1 MMLNLL
7 KTTFQCKEGDIINN
21 DLHKNHRVRV
31 RNRYIENGLDGFAD
45 HEVLEM
51 LLYYCFP
58 RRDTNEIAHRMINE
72 YGSLYNLFE
81 ADTKDIMNR
90 CNTTQNVA
98 VLINLIPKLANLY
111 FRGKWGRSSIV
122 MDNMKIS
129 CEYAVSLFVGRTN
142 EAFYVFFLD
151 AGRKL
156 NHVSL
161 IAEGTLD
168 ETPVY
173 PREIVSEALKHQ
185 STAIILAH
193 NHPGGTASP
202 SRKDVEATRKI
213 CEGLS
218 FLGIKIIDHIVVAGD
233 KYYSFANHDKIVEG
247 Y

>member
-1 MMLNLL
+1 MLEL
-7 KTTFQCKEGDIINN
+7 
-21 DLHKNHRVRV
+21 
-31 RNRYIENGLDGFAD
+31 
-45 HEVLEM
+45 

-90 CNTTQNVA
+90 CRTTQNVA
-98 VLINLIPKLANLY
+98 VLVNMIPKLANLY
-111 FRGKWGRSSIV
+111 FRSKWGRSAIV
-122 MDNMKIS
+122 MDDIKTA
-129 CEYAVSLFVGRTN
+129 CEYAVSLFVGRIN

-151 AGRKL
+151 TGRKL

-185 STAIILAH
+185 ATAIILAH
-193 NHPGGTASP
+193 NHPGGIAKP
-202 SRKDVEATRKI
+202 SRKDIEATRKI
-213 CEGLS
+213 CEGLE
-218 FLGIKIIDHIVVAGD
+218 FLAINVIDHIIVAGD
-233 KYYSFANHDKIVEG
+233 KYYSFARYDQVVEG